1 MTTPISPPPQWSRR
15 RQEKQRRLER
25 VRGLADGAVLPRERL
40 VAALEALIAPGDRVV
55 LEGNNQKQADFLSRS
70 LARVDPGKLHD
81 LHMIMPSVGRPE
93 HLDLFELG
101 IARKLDFSFSGP
113 QSLRIGQLLEDGLLE
128 IGAIHTYIELY
139 ARLVVD
145 LIPNVALV
153 AGFVADREGN
163 VYTGPSTEDTPA
175 LVEPTA
181 FSDGIVIVQ
190 VNRIVDD
197 PRDLPRVDIPASWV
211 DFVVEADQPFY
222 IEPLF
227 TRDPRHIKPV
237 HVLMAMMAIRG
248 IYQRHN
254 VQSLNHGIGF
264 NTAAIELILPTYGE
278 SLGLK
283 GKICR
288 HWTLNPHPTL
298 IPAIES
304 GWVESVH
311 CFGTELGME
320 GYIAQRPDVFFT
332 GRDGSLRS
340 NRMFCQLAG
349 QYAVDL
355 FIGATLQVDGDGHSS
370 TVTRGRLAGFGGA
383 PNMGHDPRG
392 RRHSTPAWL
401 DMRGEPEALLERGR
415 KLVVQM
421 VLARAAGG
429 EEHRRA
435 GRGVRRA
442 VPAAGA
448 FQELVMNAIANLAAT
463 PCADLGEC
471 LADLAVDALIDEAEL
486 SPKPALV
493 DRRGNGA
500 HADLHLGLMQASAL
514 SLWPCFKEMADA
526 AQRHGRIDA
535 RLRGVLGQL
544 GRDGEAAMLRTTEGV
559 NTHRGAIWALGLL
572 VAAAALEPRR
582 TQAGEVAA
590 RAGRI
595 ALLDDPAAAI
605 GDSHGERVRRR
616 YGVGGAREEAR
627 LGFPR
632 AVRHGL
638 PQLWRSREGGAG
650 EQNARLDALLAIM
663 SVLDDTCVLHRAGR
677 VGLAAMQDGA
687 RAVLAA
693 GGSASLA
700 GRRRLCELDRRLL
713 ALNASPGGAADLL
726 AACLFLDRL
735 PAVSGGWAG
744 SL

>member
-1 MTTPISPPPQWSRR
+1 MIQTSPPPQWSRR
-15 RQEKQRRLER
+15 RAEKARRLER
-25 VRGLADGAVLPRERL
+25 VRHLADGAVLPREHL
-40 VAALEALIAPGDRVV
+40 VRALEALIAPGDRVV

-70 LARVDPGKLHD
+70 LARVDPGQVHD

-139 ARLVVD
+139 SRLVVD

-153 AGFVADREGN
+153 AGFIADRDGN
-163 VYTGPSTEDTPA
+163 LYTGPSTEDTPA

-181 FSDGIVIVQ
+181 FSDGIVIAQ

-197 PRDLPRVDIPASWV
+197 PRDLPRVDIPASWI
-211 DFVVEADQPFY
+211 DFVVEADRPFY

-248 IYQRHN
+248 IYERHN

-283 GKICR
+283 GRICR

-320 GYIAQRPDVFFT
+320 RYIAQRPDVFFT

-401 DMRGEPEALLERGR
+401 DMRPEPEALLERGK

-421 VLARAAGG
+421 VETFQDGGKPTFVEQLDAVDVARKANMPLAPVMIYGDDVTHVLT
-429 EEHRRA
+429 EEGIAYLYKARSLEERRA
-435 GRGVRRA
+435 MIAAVAGISPIGLRHDRQDTERMRREGLIALPEDLGIRRA
-442 VPAAGA
+442 
-448 FQELVMNAIANLAAT
+448 
-463 PCADLGEC
+463 
-471 LADLAVDALIDEAEL
+471 DA
-486 SPKPALV
+486 
-493 DRRGNGA
+493 
-500 HADLHLGLMQASAL
+500 
-514 SLWPCFKEMADA
+514 
-526 AQRHGRIDA
+526 
-535 RLRGVLGQL
+535 
-544 GRDGEAAMLRTTEGV
+544 
-559 NTHRGAIWALGLL
+559 
-572 VAAAALEPRR
+572 
-582 TQAGEVAA
+582 
-590 RAGRI
+590 
-595 ALLDDPAAAI
+595 
-605 GDSHGERVRRR
+605 
-616 YGVGGAREEAR
+616 
-627 LGFPR
+627 
-632 AVRHGL
+632 
-638 PQLWRSREGGAG
+638 SRE
-650 EQNARLDALLAIM
+650 
-663 SVLDDTCVLHRAGR
+663 
-677 VGLAAMQDGA
+677 
-687 RAVLAA
+687 
-693 GGSASLA
+693 
-700 GRRRLCELDRRLL
+700 
-713 ALNASPGGAADLL
+713 LL
-726 AACLFLDRL
+726 AAKSIAELVDW
-735 PAVSGGWAG
+735 SGGLYEPPARFRSW
-744 SL
+744 